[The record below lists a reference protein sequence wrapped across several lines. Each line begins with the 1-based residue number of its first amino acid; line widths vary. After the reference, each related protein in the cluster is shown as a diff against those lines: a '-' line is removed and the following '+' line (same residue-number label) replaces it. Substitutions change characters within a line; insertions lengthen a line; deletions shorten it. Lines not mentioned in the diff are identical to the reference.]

1 MRAGRTAGRQ
11 RPFLRLSHSLFAG
24 KPCCTVIAS
33 VWAGQRVG
41 KAHLQTLIFVLLKTV
56 FAEATLLF
64 GRGMRAGIDRREQKK
79 TAAEFEAN
87 MLRKSREA
95 FGLATDTLQVGG

>member
-1 MRAGRTAGRQ
+1 
-11 RPFLRLSHSLFAG
+11 
-24 KPCCTVIAS
+24 
-33 VWAGQRVG
+33 
-41 KAHLQTLIFVLLKTV
+41 LQTLIFVLLKTVFAEATLLFVLLKTV